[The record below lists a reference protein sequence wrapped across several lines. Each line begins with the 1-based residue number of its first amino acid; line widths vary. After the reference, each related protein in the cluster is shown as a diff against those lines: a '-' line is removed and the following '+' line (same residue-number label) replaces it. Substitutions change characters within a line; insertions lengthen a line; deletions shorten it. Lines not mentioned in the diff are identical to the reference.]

1 MVKKKKYP
9 YFTRYSDEIG
19 ESLVMVNKY
28 DVRDPLCE
36 GQDRVVHLEPDIFKG
51 KGYGCSFRT

>member
-51 KGYGCSFRT
+51 KG